1 MVLVDTTVWMDFI
14 ANKKTPQV
22 SKFIELIDKNED
34 ICVCG
39 VIFTEILQGFRNDKD
54 FDKTLSILNDLIYL
68 PDSKESF
75 ILASRLYR
83 GCKKKGFTIRKPI
96 DCIIAAICIQNSAFI
111 LHNDRD
117 FTYIGTH
124 FPLQS
129 V

>member
-1 MVLVDTTVWMDFI
+1 MVLVDTTVWIDFF

-22 SKFIELIDKNED
+22 SKFIELIEKNED

-39 VIFTEILQGFRNDKD
+39 VVLTEILQGFRNDKD
-54 FDKTLSILNDLIYL
+54 FDKTLSVLNDLIYL

-96 DCIIAAICIQNSAFI
+96 DCIIAAICIENSVFI

-117 FTYIGTH
+117 FNYISAH

-129 V
+129 I